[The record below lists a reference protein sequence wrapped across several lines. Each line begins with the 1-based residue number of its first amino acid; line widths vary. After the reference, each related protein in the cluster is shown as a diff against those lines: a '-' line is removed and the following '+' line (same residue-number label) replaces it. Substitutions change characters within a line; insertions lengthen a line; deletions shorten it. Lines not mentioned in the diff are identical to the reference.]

1 MNGGGSMKSITIKPI
16 GVFHTSQKQKFEAE
30 RQAILDDS
38 LLEETDAL
46 TTPGW
51 IELESQNNFEQAL
64 IGLDKVERIWVVF
77 QFHFNQNWN
86 PMVLPPRSENKQ
98 GVFATRSPHRPN
110 PIGLSCLVIEKIEG
124 LKIFVKNSDLLDQTP
139 IFDIKPYIPYAD
151 AFPGSY
157 VGWLENQ
164 KSPKFNVRF
173 SPQAQSQ
180 IDWLKSF
187 AGLTE
192 LKKFIQTQL
201 SYNPT
206 DSKRKRVKE
215 EKGLWTL
222 SYRTWRIDF
231 IIAENEVAV
240 MSLHSGYTD
249 SDLQTNESGDFIE
262 DKYQDKKNHM
272 KFKNEYN

>member
-1 MNGGGSMKSITIKPI
+1 MKSITIKPI